1 MRVTVEK
8 DYKRVSKIYL
18 NNEDV
23 TRKCYEA
30 DDKNGYAMVYK
41 KNNDGEYILT
51 EDGEDVVKEKLE
63 GNVRIE
69 IKNID

>member
-1 MRVTVEK
+1 MKVTVEE

-23 TRKCYEA
+23 TKKCFEA
-30 DDKNGYAMVYK
+30 DDVEGYVMLYK
-41 KNNDGEYILT
+41 KDENDNHILT
-51 EDGEDVVKEKLE
+51 EDGEDVEREKLE

-69 IKNID
+69 LKNID